1 MKNLSKPKDI
11 TRNHTTMEMN
21 EIQNLKKIKILCFKI
36 DTALVSL
43 IKQERYKE
51 KIYKIIN
58 YQGYITSETEKKE
71 KRLLHKLLGKEM

>member
-1 MKNLSKPKDI
+1 ML
-11 TRNHTTMEMN
+11 
-21 EIQNLKKIKILCFKI
+21 
-36 DTALVSL
+36 ASL

-58 YQGYITSETEKKE
+58 YQGYITSETEKKRKE